1 MTLILQGFFGF
12 APIKALIHRLQNK
25 IARLKVAWV
34 AGKQWLNYLTTLL
47 LCTYIQQELPRA
59 KAFQPAWPPAS
70 VPVTSFHSL
79 LSVLHTTTNYSLSN
93 FQPLLPSSP
102 HQTKHSDLPSIS
114 QIQSCHLRVYHFEPF
129 RQLLLLLLFFNTS
142 AKLSFPP
149 SKCLTPFQRPG
160 T

>member
-59 KAFQPAWPPAS
+59 KASFQPAWPPAS

-93 FQPLLPSSP
+93 NYHYYHHHHTKQNTPTSHLSRKFSLVIFESIISSLFDNFFFYFFSLILQRSFLFH
-102 HQTKHSDLPSIS
+102 HQN
-114 QIQSCHLRVYHFEPF
+114 V
-129 RQLLLLLLFFNTS
+129 
-142 AKLSFPP
+142 
-149 SKCLTPFQRPG
+149 
-160 T
+160 